1 MGRGAGCPVSPD
13 DANDIT
19 ITLGVVIGPRMA
31 PITVLTVVASN
42 LINNTTNQLTN
53 LRVRCGFLHQER
65 YVHLTR
71 PRQLTLDEI
80 TAAQLVRTGGPPL
93 P

>member
-31 PITVLTVVASN
+31 PITVLTVVVSS
-42 LINNTTNQLTN
+42 LIDYQTTQLSVLNGLEICTEVKWEVVG
-53 LRVRCGFLHQER
+53 RKVIEARAR
-65 YVHLTR
+65 TR
-71 PRQLTLDEI
+71 DSVWEDF
-80 TAAQLVRTGGPPL
+80 GGCL
-93 P
+93 